1 MIFIGIGVLL
11 ILFVLVIGFS
21 VFFFGLEIIF
31 VCNSLFNR
39 ELIFSGVEFVV
50 VKECEIFNYFI
61 VFFIVVLVDNICIL
75 L

>member
-1 MIFIGIGVLL
+1 MLL

-50 VKECEIFNYFI
+50 VKEWEIFNYFI
-61 VFFIVVLVDNICIL
+61 VFFGVVLVDNICIL

>member
-1 MIFIGIGVLL
+1 MLL

-21 VFFFGLEIIF
+21 VFFFGLDIIF

-50 VKECEIFNYFI
+50 VKEWGIFNYFI
-61 VFFIVVLVDNICIL
+61 VFFIVVLVDNIFIL